1 MKIRNR
7 IRLIFSF
14 VFLIFLGITFLSV
27 FFISS
32 HYRKQ
37 EFFERLKE
45 QSHLT
50 LKLLTEVKG
59 IDEDILQTIDKN
71 TINNLYDEK
80 IILFDST
87 GKNIYTSIDDT
98 PIHYS
103 IEIINR
109 IKISSEP
116 LQFTEGTY
124 EIYAEKIKRGNEIY
138 FSIAKANDKYGLQ
151 KITYL
156 GWTLFL
162 VYFIAIAIV
171 IYATFYFSKLIT
183 DPINQLAAEIEK
195 TSSTNLKE
203 IVSIPNTE
211 DEISFLAIKFNEL
224 LQRIEKSFAFQKYFI
239 QHVSHELKTP
249 MAVLIAN
256 IERISDLN
264 LTEEQKVGLDFQKSG
279 LMQLA
284 SVINTLLDISRFEQ
298 NDGEIKMTK
307 LRIDELIFETINE
320 LSFVYEKAHFD
331 FNIQSEIEDADQLLV
346 NGNERMLRIA
356 MNNLL
361 KNAIAYSSDQ
371 VVTINLHFDNSRIK
385 INILNNGKIL
395 SNEEQELLY
404 KYFFRGENSRQIK
417 GFGLGLVLTDKIIR
431 IHQADLLYSITP
443 EGENCFTLYF
453 TVNTF
458 S

>member
-32 HYRKQ
+32 NYRKQ

-124 EIYAEKIKRGNEIY
+124 EIYAEKIKKENEIY

-162 VYFIAIAIV
+162 VYLIAIAIV
-171 IYATFYFSKLIT
+171 IYTTFYFSKLIT
-183 DPINQLAAEIEK
+183 DPINKLAGEIEK

-239 QHVSHELKTP
+239 HHVSHELKTP

-256 IERISDLN
+256 IERISDSN
-264 LTEEQKVGLDFQKSG
+264 LTEEQKTGLDFQKSG

-307 LRIDELIFETINE
+307 MRIDELIFETINE
-320 LSFVYEKAHFD
+320 LSFIYEKAHFD
-331 FNIQSEIEDADQLLV
+331 FNIQSDVEDADQLLV
-346 NGNERMLRIA
+346 TGNERMLRIA

-371 VVTINLHFDNSRIK
+371 IVIINLQIENSRIK
-385 INILNNGKIL
+385 IDILNNGKIL
-395 SNEEQELLY
+395 STDEQELLY

-431 IHQADLLYSITP
+431 IHQADILYSIA
-443 EGENCFTLYF
+443 EDGKNCFTVYF
-453 TVNTF
+453 KV
-458 S
+458 

>member
-32 HYRKQ
+32 NYRKQ

-124 EIYAEKIKRGNEIY
+124 EIYAEKIKKENEIY

-162 VYFIAIAIV
+162 VYLIAIAIV
-171 IYATFYFSKLIT
+171 IYTTFYFSKLIT
-183 DPINQLAAEIEK
+183 DPINKLAGEIEK

-239 QHVSHELKTP
+239 HHVSHELKTP

-256 IERISDLN
+256 IERISDSN
-264 LTEEQKVGLDFQKSG
+264 LTEEQKTGLDFQKSG

-307 LRIDELIFETINE
+307 IRIDELIFETINE
-320 LSFVYEKAHFD
+320 LSFIYEKAHFD
-331 FNIQSEIEDADQLLV
+331 FNIQSEVEDADQLLV
-346 NGNERMLRIA
+346 TGNERMLRIA

-371 VVTINLHFDNSRIK
+371 IVIINLQIENSRIK
-385 INILNNGKIL
+385 IDILNNGKIL
-395 SNEEQELLY
+395 STDEQELLY

-431 IHQADLLYSITP
+431 IHQADLLYSIA
-443 EGENCFTLYF
+443 EDGKNCFTVYF
-453 TVNTF
+453 KV
-458 S
+458 

>member
-32 HYRKQ
+32 NYRKQ

-124 EIYAEKIKRGNEIY
+124 EIFAEKIKKENEIY

-162 VYFIAIAIV
+162 VYLIAIAIV
-171 IYATFYFSKLIT
+171 IYTTFYFSKLIT
-183 DPINQLAAEIEK
+183 DPINKLAGEIEK

-239 QHVSHELKTP
+239 HHVSHELKTP

-256 IERISDLN
+256 IERISDSN
-264 LTEEQKVGLDFQKSG
+264 LTEEQKTGLDFQKSG

-307 LRIDELIFETINE
+307 IRIDELIFETINE
-320 LSFVYEKAHFD
+320 LSFIYEKAHFD
-331 FNIQSEIEDADQLLV
+331 FNIQSDVEDADQLLV
-346 NGNERMLRIA
+346 TGNERMLRIA

-371 VVTINLHFDNSRIK
+371 IVIINLQIENSRIK
-385 INILNNGKIL
+385 IDILNNGKIL
-395 SNEEQELLY
+395 STDEQELLY

-431 IHQADLLYSITP
+431 IHQADLLYSIA
-443 EGENCFTLYF
+443 EDGKNCFTVYF
-453 TVNTF
+453 KV
-458 S
+458 

>member
-32 HYRKQ
+32 NYRKQ

-124 EIYAEKIKRGNEIY
+124 EIFAEKIKKENEIY

-162 VYFIAIAIV
+162 VYLIAIAIV
-171 IYATFYFSKLIT
+171 IYTTFYFSKLIT
-183 DPINQLAAEIEK
+183 DPINKLAGEIEK

-239 QHVSHELKTP
+239 HHVSHELKTP

-256 IERISDLN
+256 IERISDSN
-264 LTEEQKVGLDFQKSG
+264 LTEEQKTGLDFQKSG

-307 LRIDELIFETINE
+307 IRIDELIFETINE
-320 LSFVYEKAHFD
+320 LSFIYEKAHFD
-331 FNIQSEIEDADQLLV
+331 FNIQSEVEDADQLLV
-346 NGNERMLRIA
+346 TGNERMLRIA

-371 VVTINLHFDNSRIK
+371 IAIINLQIENSRIK
-385 INILNNGKIL
+385 IDILNNGKIL
-395 SNEEQELLY
+395 STDEQELLY

-431 IHQADLLYSITP
+431 IHQADLLYSIA
-443 EGENCFTLYF
+443 EDGKNCFTVYF
-453 TVNTF
+453 KV
-458 S
+458 

>member
-32 HYRKQ
+32 NYRKQ

-124 EIYAEKIKRGNEIY
+124 EIYAEKIKKENKIY

-162 VYFIAIAIV
+162 VYLIAIAIV
-171 IYATFYFSKLIT
+171 IYTTFYFSKLIT
-183 DPINQLAAEIEK
+183 DPINKLAGEIEK

-239 QHVSHELKTP
+239 HHVSHELKTP

-256 IERISDLN
+256 IERISDSN
-264 LTEEQKVGLDFQKSG
+264 LTEEQKTGLDFQKSG

-307 LRIDELIFETINE
+307 IRIDELIFETINE
-320 LSFVYEKAHFD
+320 LSFIYEKAHFD
-331 FNIQSEIEDADQLLV
+331 FNIQSEVEDADQLLV
-346 NGNERMLRIA
+346 TGNERMLRIA

-371 VVTINLHFDNSRIK
+371 IAIINLQIENSRIK
-385 INILNNGKIL
+385 IDILNNGKIL
-395 SNEEQELLY
+395 STDEQELLY

-431 IHQADLLYSITP
+431 IHQADLLYSIA
-443 EGENCFTLYF
+443 EDGKNCFTVYF
-453 TVNTF
+453 KV
-458 S
+458 

>member
-32 HYRKQ
+32 NYRKQ

-124 EIYAEKIKRGNEIY
+124 EIYAEKIKKENEIY

-162 VYFIAIAIV
+162 VYLIAIAIV
-171 IYATFYFSKLIT
+171 IYTTFYFSKLIT
-183 DPINQLAAEIEK
+183 DPINKLAGEIEK

-239 QHVSHELKTP
+239 HHVSHELKTP

-256 IERISDLN
+256 IERISDSN
-264 LTEEQKVGLDFQKSG
+264 LTEEQKTGLDFQKSG

-307 LRIDELIFETINE
+307 IRIDELIFETINE
-320 LSFVYEKAHFD
+320 LSFIYEKAHFD
-331 FNIQSEIEDADQLLV
+331 FNIQSEVEDADQLLV
-346 NGNERMLRIA
+346 TGNERMLRIA

-371 VVTINLHFDNSRIK
+371 IAIINLQIENSRIK
-385 INILNNGKIL
+385 IDILNNGKIL
-395 SNEEQELLY
+395 STDEQELLY

-431 IHQADLLYSITP
+431 IHQADLLYSIA
-443 EGENCFTLYF
+443 EDGKNCFTVYF
-453 TVNTF
+453 KV
-458 S
+458 

>member
-32 HYRKQ
+32 NYRKQ

-124 EIYAEKIKRGNEIY
+124 EIYAEKIKKENEIY

-162 VYFIAIAIV
+162 VYLIAIAIV
-171 IYATFYFSKLIT
+171 IYTTFYFSKLIT
-183 DPINQLAAEIEK
+183 DPINKLAGEIEK

-239 QHVSHELKTP
+239 HHVSHELKTP

-256 IERISDLN
+256 IERISDSN
-264 LTEEQKVGLDFQKSG
+264 LTEEQKTGLDFQKSG

-307 LRIDELIFETINE
+307 IRIDELIFETINE
-320 LSFVYEKAHFD
+320 LSFIYEKAHFD
-331 FNIQSEIEDADQLLV
+331 FNIQSDVEDADQLLV
-346 NGNERMLRIA
+346 TGNERMLRIA

-371 VVTINLHFDNSRIK
+371 IVIINLQIENSRIK
-385 INILNNGKIL
+385 IDILNNGKIL
-395 SNEEQELLY
+395 STDEQELLY

-431 IHQADLLYSITP
+431 IHQADLLYSIA
-443 EGENCFTLYF
+443 EGGKNGF
-453 TVNTF
+453 TVYF
-458 S
+458 KV

>member
-32 HYRKQ
+32 NYRKQ

-80 IILFDST
+80 IILFDSAS
-87 GKNIYTSIDDT
+87 KNIYTSIDDT

-103 IEIINR
+103 EEIINR
-109 IKISSEP
+109 LKMSTEP

-124 EIYAEKIKRGNEIY
+124 EIYAEKIKKGNEIY
-138 FSIAKANDKYGLQ
+138 FAIAKANDKYGLQ
-151 KITYL
+151 KISYL
-156 GWTLFL
+156 GWTLLL
-162 VYFIAIAIV
+162 VYLIAIAIV
-171 IYATFYFSKLIT
+171 IYTTFYFSKLIT
-183 DPINQLAAEIEK
+183 DPINQLAGEIEK
-195 TSSTNLKE
+195 ISSTNLKE

-239 QHVSHELKTP
+239 HHVSHELKTP

-264 LTEEQKVGLDFQKSG
+264 LSEEQKTGLDFQKSG

-307 LRIDELIFETINE
+307 LRIDELVFETINE
-320 LSFVYEKAHFD
+320 LSFIYEKAHFD
-331 FNIQSEIEDADQLLV
+331 FNIQSEVEDADQLLV
-346 NGNERMLRIA
+346 LGNERMLRIA

-371 VVTINLHFDNSRIK
+371 LVSINLQLENSTIK
-385 INILNNGKIL
+385 IDILNNGKIL
-395 SNEEQELLY
+395 SSDEQELLY

-431 IHQADLLYSITP
+431 IHQADLLYSVAAD
-443 EGENCFTLYF
+443 GKNCFTVYF
-453 TVNTF
+453 KV
-458 S
+458 

>member
-32 HYRKQ
+32 NYRKQ

-124 EIYAEKIKRGNEIY
+124 EIYAEKIKKENEIY

-162 VYFIAIAIV
+162 VYLIAIAIV
-171 IYATFYFSKLIT
+171 IYITFYFSKLIT
-183 DPINQLAAEIEK
+183 DPINKLAGEIEK

-239 QHVSHELKTP
+239 HHVSHELKTP

-256 IERISDLN
+256 IERISDSN
-264 LTEEQKVGLDFQKSG
+264 LTEEQKTGLDFQKSG

-307 LRIDELIFETINE
+307 IRIDELIFETINE
-320 LSFVYEKAHFD
+320 LSFIYEKAHFD
-331 FNIQSEIEDADQLLV
+331 FNIQSEVEDADQLLV
-346 NGNERMLRIA
+346 TGNERMLRIA

-371 VVTINLHFDNSRIK
+371 IAIINLQIENSRIK
-385 INILNNGKIL
+385 IDILNNGKIL
-395 SNEEQELLY
+395 STDEQELLY

-431 IHQADLLYSITP
+431 IHQADLLYSIA
-443 EGENCFTLYF
+443 EDGKNCFTVYF
-453 TVNTF
+453 KV
-458 S
+458 

>member
-32 HYRKQ
+32 NYRKQ

-124 EIYAEKIKRGNEIY
+124 EIFAEKIKKENEIY

-162 VYFIAIAIV
+162 VYLIAIAIV
-171 IYATFYFSKLIT
+171 IYTTFYFSKLIT
-183 DPINQLAAEIEK
+183 DPINKLAGEIEK

-239 QHVSHELKTP
+239 HHVSHELKTP

-256 IERISDLN
+256 IERISDSN
-264 LTEEQKVGLDFQKSG
+264 LTEEQKTGLDFQKSG

-307 LRIDELIFETINE
+307 IRIDELIFETINE
-320 LSFVYEKAHFD
+320 LSFIYEKAHFD
-331 FNIQSEIEDADQLLV
+331 FNIQSEVEDADQLLV
-346 NGNERMLRIA
+346 TGNERMLRIA

-371 VVTINLHFDNSRIK
+371 IVIINLQIENSRIK
-385 INILNNGKIL
+385 IDILNDGKIL
-395 SNEEQELLY
+395 STVEQELLY

-431 IHQADLLYSITP
+431 IHQADLLYSIA
-443 EGENCFTLYF
+443 EDGKNCFTVYF
-453 TVNTF
+453 KV
-458 S
+458 